1 MNNRSTKG
9 NEMNFDEMYRN
20 LMDEAGVKY
29 PNKSGYTTYFAYKSG
44 ESKRFDTY
52 EEAKKFSN
60 NIESN
65 VDKNAYEV
73 ARKAYNQASSEAEAK
88 VIQAMK
94 KEIGGYG
101 DNEQDNKLFDL
112 AYEKAY
118 EDGHSSGF
126 NEIYNCLLDYDDL
139 IQRTLEIVKSKS

>member
-1 MNNRSTKG
+1 
-9 NEMNFDEMYRN
+9 MNFDQMYRD

-29 PNKSGYTTYFAYKSG
+29 PNKSNYTTYFAYKSG

-65 VDKNAYEV
+65 VDKNAYEA

-112 AYEKAY
+112 VYGKAY

>member
-1 MNNRSTKG
+1 
-9 NEMNFDEMYRN
+9 MYRD

-29 PNKSGYTTYFAYKSG
+29 PNKSDYTTYFAYKGG
-44 ESKRFDTY
+44 ESKKFDNY

-65 VDKNAYEV
+65 VDKNAYEA

-112 AYEKAY
+112 VYGKAY

>member
-29 PNKSGYTTYFAYKSG
+29 PNKSGYTTYFAYKGG

-112 AYEKAY
+112 AYGKAY

>member
-1 MNNRSTKG
+1 
-9 NEMNFDEMYRN
+9 MNFDQMYRD

-29 PNKSGYTTYFAYKSG
+29 PNKSDYTTYFAYKGG
-44 ESKRFDTY
+44 ESKKFDNY

-65 VDKNAYEV
+65 VDKNAYEA

-112 AYEKAY
+112 VYGKAY

>member
-1 MNNRSTKG
+1 
-9 NEMNFDEMYRN
+9 MNFDQMYRD

-29 PNKSGYTTYFAYKSG
+29 PNKSTYTTYFAYKSG

-65 VDKNAYEV
+65 VDKNAYEA

-112 AYEKAY
+112 VYGKAY

>member
-1 MNNRSTKG
+1 MITPHILRNAIKG
-9 NEMNFDEMYRN
+9 
-20 LMDEAGVKY
+20 
-29 PNKSGYTTYFAYKSG
+29 G

-65 VDKNAYEV
+65 VDKNAYEA

-94 KEIGGYG
+94 KEIGGYVTM
-101 DNEQDNKLFDL
+101 NRT
-112 AYEKAY
+112 
-118 EDGHSSGF
+118 
-126 NEIYNCLLDYDDL
+126 INCLIWYTEKLMKMV
-139 IQRTLEIVKSKS
+139 TLQDSMRSTIVCWIMMI